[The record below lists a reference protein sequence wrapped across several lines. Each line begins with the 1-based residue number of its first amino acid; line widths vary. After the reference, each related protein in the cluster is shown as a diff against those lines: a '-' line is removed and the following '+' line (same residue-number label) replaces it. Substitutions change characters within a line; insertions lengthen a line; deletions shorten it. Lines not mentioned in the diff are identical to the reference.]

1 MKTWHGFS
9 TNKLSTSV
17 HQLMFFCLFQASLPL
32 LSNWS
37 STRNAILSAPPQGA
51 RPLRR
56 VGRRTPDAPGVGS
69 GAAGRGLRR
78 SGADASTSRV
88 EQIPDTP
95 WDWYIYRSVGV
106 VLGVNGAAYMA
117 VPWSVWDTCCM
128 NWTFLPISADST
140 ERTMNPA
147 ASAFKPSTGV
157 GQDLSKLQGETAS
170 WPFLCF
176 FFWSRGFQKEALY
189 I

>member
-117 VPWSVWDTCCM
+117 VPWSVWGWNRQEHPTSVVLIK
-128 NWTFLPISADST
+128 NNRPNLIWS
-140 ERTMNPA
+140 
-147 ASAFKPSTGV
+147 
-157 GQDLSKLQGETAS
+157 SKG
-170 WPFLCF
+170 
-176 FFWSRGFQKEALY
+176 
-189 I
+189 